1 MNHIELGQKGEDLA
15 TNHLIGK
22 NYEIVDRNYR
32 FRNAEVDII
41 CKKEEKL
48 IFVEV
53 KTRHSAAIGEPY
65 KAVTRK
71 KQQQIIKV
79 ANHYIEQNDS
89 NDEVRLDVISIVLN
103 QFEMRLEHIE
113 DAFTP

>member
-15 TNHLIGK
+15 TNHLISK

-32 FRNAEVDII
+32 FRNAEIDII
-41 CKKEEKL
+41 CKKNREL

-53 KTRHSAAIGEPY
+53 KTRHSAVIGEPY

-79 ANHYIEQNDS
+79 ANHYIKQKNSQEY
-89 NDEVRLDVISIVLN
+89 VRLDVISIVLN
-103 QFEMRLEHIE
+103 QFGMKLEHIV